1 MFIKP
6 KGYYGLFN
14 VLNNLHNL
22 KNKNESE
29 YNTTQNSTPE
39 ID

>member
-6 KGYYGLFN
+6 KEYYGLFN

-22 KNKNESE
+22 NNKNESE
-29 YNTTQNSTPE
+29 YNTTQNFTTE

>member
-6 KGYYGLFN
+6 KEYYGLFKI
-14 VLNNLHNL
+14 LNNLHNL

-29 YNTTQNSTPE
+29 YNYTKFYH
-39 ID
+39 